1 MAVDPAS
8 GRNLWSFDSGLP
20 LVSASNFQPDRS
32 IFPGA
37 DGALYVYK
45 ADSQNKQGVEV
56 WSDCMSVHQI
66 AETPAH
72 TRSKGPAEPSFR
84 GLDSEQTIHIHLEN
98 SV

>member
-1 MAVDPAS
+1 MSLNKAICPVCRPLSDPLYASLLDGKIVALDPSS

-45 ADSQNKQGVEV
+45 AVTDSKQGIEV
-56 WSDCMSVHQI
+56 
-66 AETPAH
+66 
-72 TRSKGPAEPSFR
+72 RPSP
-84 GLDSEQTIHIHLEN
+84 LWT
-98 SV
+98 